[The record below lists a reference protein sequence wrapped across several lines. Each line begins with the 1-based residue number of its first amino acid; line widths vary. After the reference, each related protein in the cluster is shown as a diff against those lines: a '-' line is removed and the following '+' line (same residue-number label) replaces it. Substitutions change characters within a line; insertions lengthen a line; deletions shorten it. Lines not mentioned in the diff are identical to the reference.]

1 MRFLLRKPAEKLKMS
16 DENSKRDR
24 RSFLGDALRAAGA
37 LGIGGAVASLAARK
51 GRSDKLVWQLDPA
64 KCISCGNCAT
74 YCVLDES
81 AVKCVHNFTMCGY
94 CDLCTGYFHPDPI
107 ALKLGDKLNSGAED
121 QLCPTG
127 AIVRKFVEDPY
138 FEYTIDERL
147 CIGCGKCVKGCNAF
161 GNGSL
166 QLQVR
171 HDRCKNCN
179 ECSIAAACPSQAYS
193 RVPLD
198 EPYLLKEKRLH
209 SANGRAA
216 ASDLPSPFG
225 RGAGG
230 EGLAGVTG
238 QGPGTPN
245 LPITESPKRYS
256 PHPSPLPK
264 GEGTTAYRPEN
275 A

>member
-1 MRFLLRKPAEKLKMS
+1 MNA
-16 DENSKRDR
+16 DNSKHDR
-24 RSFLGDALRAAGA
+24 RKFLGDALRVAGA
-37 LGIGGAVASLAARK
+37 LGIGGAVASLAVRK
-51 GRSDKLVWQLDPA
+51 GRSGKLVWQLDPA

-94 CDLCTGYFHPDPI
+94 CDLCTGYFHPEPI
-107 ALKLGDKLNSGAED
+107 AQNSGAEN

-127 AIVRKFVEDPY
+127 AIKRAYVEDPY

-171 HDRCKNCN
+171 HDRCQNCN
-179 ECSIAAACPSQAYS
+179 ECAIGAACPSQAFR
-193 RVPLD
+193 RVPAD
-198 EPYLLKEKRLH
+198 EPYLLKARL
-209 SANGRAA
+209 
-216 ASDLPSPFG
+216 LPSASG

-230 EGLAGVTG
+230 EGLA
-238 QGPGTPN
+238 N
-245 LPITESPKRYS
+245 LPGIS

-264 GEGTTAYRPEN
+264 GEGTVENSLPKGEGTIRPRPEN